1 MKTEKL
7 VAALRCSSST
17 AELDC
22 RTCSFHM
29 EETIDGRDY
38 AGCESDCILLAA
50 VDKIEELTDRC
61 ARYAEEIAVL
71 QEKQKWVDAEDRQP
85 EYGVSVLAVVSGVAK
100 NIALCDAIVF
110 ATFWDGWELDDYP
123 QAENVAVK
131 WWRPM
136 VERPEGADGGAEHDG

>member
-29 EETIDGRDY
+29 EETIDGKDY
-38 AGCESDCILLAA
+38 AGCESDRIQLAA
-50 VDKIEELTDRC
+50 VDKIEELVGRC

-71 QEKQKWVDAEDRQP
+71 QEE
-85 EYGVSVLAVVSGVAK
+85 
-100 NIALCDAIVF
+100 
-110 ATFWDGWELDDYP
+110 
-123 QAENVAVK
+123 VK
-131 WWRPM
+131 L
-136 VERPEGADGGAEHDG
+136 

>member
-7 VAALRCSSST
+7 VAAMRCSSST

-38 AGCESDCILLAA
+38 AGCESDRILLAA

-61 ARYAEEIAVL
+61 ARYADEIAVL
-71 QEKQKWVDAEDRQP
+71 QEKSKWVNAAERLP
-85 EYGVSVLAVVSGVAK
+85 EHGVPVLAVASGKVR
-100 NIALCDAIVF
+100 NIALRDAVVIAAF
-110 ATFWDGWELDDYP
+110 YDGWELEDYP
-123 QAENVAVK
+123 PADELTVK
-131 WWRPM
+131 WWLPM
-136 VERPEGADGGAEHDG
+136 AESPEGMEHDR